1 MTVEERRRR
10 RFSESFRKE
19 QVELIVSG
27 ELNIKEVSLLY
38 EVKISSIKRWIR
50 KYNPDFLPNQI
61 VISNGAEI
69 ARIKELEKDI
79 EKLKQIIA
87 DQQISIITKDALV
100 RLAKGKLG
108 DLDEKK

>member
-1 MTVEERRRR
+1 M
-10 RFSESFRKE
+10 
-19 QVELIVSG
+19 
-27 ELNIKEVSLLY
+27 
-38 EVKISSIKRWIR
+38 
-50 KYNPDFLPNQI
+50 
-61 VISNGAEI
+61 ISNGAEI